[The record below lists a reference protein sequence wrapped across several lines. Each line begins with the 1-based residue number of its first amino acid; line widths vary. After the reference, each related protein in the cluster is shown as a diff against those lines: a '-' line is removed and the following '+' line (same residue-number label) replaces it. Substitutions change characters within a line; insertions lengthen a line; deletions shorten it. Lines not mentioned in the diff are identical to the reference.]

1 MSASLPPRPSI
12 EWLRKTAKDRL
23 VELRATRPDA
33 MLADAQLAVARE
45 HGFASWR
52 KLKAHV
58 ERLVAAPATPWSE
71 GAAEAFLEAV
81 AAGRIDEVRAAL
93 DAAPELLNSPG
104 PHPYWG
110 GRPQPLHV
118 AIENGRR
125 DVFDLLLERGAD
137 VNGSNEAYD
146 RWSPLMLAADQPEVR
161 DELIRRGARV
171 GLPEALMLADDARV
185 EELLRGGALPG
196 VVPND
201 GSILAFARTPFA
213 VDRLLALGARPDQR
227 DHWGFT
233 PIDALSRLGPRGEA
247 LVQRIVAHGAAVEP
261 SAYARLGD
269 TTTLARLVESD
280 QDIARDDAVLMAA
293 VDGRHHALVAWL
305 LERGANVNAR
315 DRLLARHTAL
325 HAAAW
330 NGDLKMVELLVEAG
344 ADVGALDE
352 QYAATP
358 AGWAETAIEVTR
370 NPACAEV
377 VAYLRR

>member
-1 MSASLPPRPSI
+1 MSASLPPRPSL

-23 VELRATRPDA
+23 AELRGTRPDA
-33 MLADAQLAVARE
+33 KLADAQLAVARE

-58 ERLVAAPATPWSE
+58 ERLVAAPATPASE
-71 GAAEAFLEAV
+71 GAAASFLEAV

-93 DAAPELLNSPG
+93 DARPELVNSPG

-125 DVFDLLLERGAD
+125 DVFEVLLERGAD

-146 RWSPLMLAADQPEVR
+146 RWSPLMLAADQPELR

-185 EELLRGGALPG
+185 EQLLRGGRLSG
-196 VVPND
+196 IVPND

-213 VDRLLALGARPDQR
+213 VDRLLALGARPEQR
-227 DHWGFT
+227 DRWGFT
-233 PIDALSRLGPRGEA
+233 PIDALSRLGSRGEA
-247 LVQRIVAHGAAVEP
+247 LVQRIVAQGAAVEP
-261 SAYARLGD
+261 SVYARLGD

-280 QDIARDDAVLMAA
+280 PEIARDDAVLMSA

-305 LERGANVNAR
+305 LARGANVNAR

-344 ADVGALDE
+344 AYVGALDE